1 MTDVMSCQSRL
12 RSSAMADGV
21 LWVSVG
27 AVEIQDAA
35 APAALAITVKHAD
48 PASFLLCYI
57 LCKS

>member
-1 MTDVMSCQSRL
+1 
-12 RSSAMADGV
+12 MADGV